1 MSFFADVGDAFVDRE
16 ADKVI
21 NDIIPGGNGKLFS
34 IK

>member
-21 NDIIPGGNGKLFS
+21 NDFIPGGSGKLFA